1 MFGVAENLMIPQD
14 FIQTLLSRVDIVD
27 VVGRYVPLKKAGANF
42 QACCPFHQEK
52 SPSFTVSPT
61 KQFYHCFGCGAHG
74 SVIGFLMEYS
84 GVGYVEAIR
93 MLADQSG
100 MQVPESDR
108 DQPVR
113 PRTEPGLT
121 DLMLVVSR
129 WYRQQLKQS
138 SRAIAYL
145 KQRGLTGEIAARFGL
160 GYAPDSW
167 QGLAQAVKEYDSRSM
182 VEVGLVV
189 VNDNGRRYDRFRD
202 RIMFPIHNTRGDV
215 IGFGGRILD
224 QGEPK
229 YLNSPETPLF
239 QKGQELYGLFQ
250 ARQAIRSVD
259 RVLVVEGYM
268 DVVALSQH
276 GIDWAV
282 ATLGTAT
289 TPTHVK
295 KLLRHTTNIVFCF
308 DGDAAGQR
316 AAWRA
321 LEQSLPVLDDTSRL
335 MFLFLPEEHD
345 PDSYVRAFGR
355 DALVELIDGQGLPL
369 SAYLFRQMTERHD
382 LQLEEGRSAFLKELQ
397 PLLAQIQAPAL
408 ALLLRKRAAELTG
421 LESGELAGL
430 WKLPA
435 PGKPGLPAAAR
446 GRRPAPATVNHKL
459 LRLVLFR
466 PDLAGQLKKEWITS
480 PDADGRA
487 LARVL
492 EILAVSPNLNGAALA
507 EACQQLP
514 EARLLAERAAES
526 LAWDEAFDVAA
537 EFDLAAGQARA
548 SSRQARLAVLARKSL
563 AELSE
568 EEREELRSLR

>member
-1 MFGVAENLMIPQD
+1 MIPQA

-74 SVIGFLMEYS
+74 SAIGFLMEYT

-93 MLADQSG
+93 MLAEQAG
-100 MQVPESDR
+100 VQVPQDDR
-108 DQPVR
+108 EQAPRVR
-113 PRTEPGLT
+113 SEPGLA
-121 DLMLVVSR
+121 DLMQAVTR

-160 GYAPDSW
+160 GYAPDNW
-167 QGLAQAVKEYDSRSM
+167 QGLAQVVKDYESPALA
-182 VEVGLVV
+182 EAGLVI

-224 QGEPK
+224 RGEPK
-229 YLNSPETPLF
+229 YLNSPETVLF

-250 ARQAIRSVD
+250 ARQAIRSAE

-268 DVVALSQH
+268 DVVALAQH

-282 ATLGTAT
+282 AALGTAT
-289 TPTHVK
+289 TPVHVK
-295 KLLRHTTNIVFCF
+295 KLLRQTSDVVFCF

-321 LEQSLPVLDDTSRL
+321 LEQSLPVLDDASRL
-335 MFLFLPEEHD
+335 SFLFLPEQHD
-345 PDSYVRAFGR
+345 PDSYVREFGHDAFVR
-355 DALVELIDGQGLPL
+355 MVDEQGLPL
-369 SAYLFRQMTERHD
+369 SAYLFRQMTEQHD
-382 LQLEEGRSAFLKELQ
+382 LQTEEGRSAFLKELQ
-397 PLLAQIQAPAL
+397 PLLAQVQAPTL

-421 LESGELAGL
+421 LEAGELAGL
-430 WKLPA
+430 WNLPTS
-435 PGKPGLPAAAR
+435 GKSRLPVAAR
-446 GRRPAPATVNHKL
+446 GKRPPPASVNHKL
-459 LRLVLFR
+459 LRLILFR
-466 PDLAGQLKKEWITS
+466 PDLAGQLRKEWITG
-480 PDADGRA
+480 PDADGSA
-487 LARVL
+487 LVRVL
-492 EILAVSPNLNGAALA
+492 EILSASPNLNDAMLA
-507 EACQQLP
+507 EVCQQLP
-514 EARLLAERAAES
+514 EARLLAARAAES
-526 LAWDEAFDVAA
+526 LEWDASFDVVA
-537 EFDLAAGQARA
+537 EFELAAGQARNA
-548 SSRQARLAVLARKSL
+548 WRQSRLAVLARKSL
-563 AELSE
+563 AELSD
-568 EEREELRSLR
+568 EEREELRGLH

>member
-1 MFGVAENLMIPQD
+1 MIPQA

-74 SVIGFLMEYS
+74 SAIGFLMEYS

-93 MLADQSG
+93 MLADQAG
-100 MQVPESDR
+100 LQVPQADR
-108 DQPVR
+108 EQSVR
-113 PRTEPGLT
+113 PRNEPGLAE
-121 DLMLVVSR
+121 LMQAVTR

-160 GYAPDSW
+160 GYAPDNW
-167 QGLAQAVKEYDSRSM
+167 QGLAQVVKDYESPALA
-182 VEVGLVV
+182 EVGLVI

-202 RIMFPIHNTRGDV
+202 RIMFPIHSTRGDV

-224 QGEPK
+224 RGEPK
-229 YLNSPETPLF
+229 YLNSPETVLF

-250 ARQAIRSVD
+250 ARQAIRSAG

-268 DVVALSQH
+268 DVVALAQH

-289 TPTHVK
+289 TPAHVK
-295 KLLRHTTNIVFCF
+295 KLLRQTSDVVFCF

-335 MFLFLPEEHD
+335 TFLFLPEQHD
-345 PDSYVRAFGR
+345 PDSYVREFGR
-355 DALVELIDGQGLPL
+355 DAFVSLVEAQGLPL
-369 SAYLFRQMTERHD
+369 SAYLFRHLTERHD
-382 LQLEEGRSAFLKELQ
+382 LQTEEGRSAFLKELQ
-397 PLLAQIQAPAL
+397 PLLVQVQAPTL

-421 LESGELAGL
+421 LEAGELAGL

-435 PGKPGLPAAAR
+435 PGKPGLPVAAR
-446 GRRPAPATVNHKL
+446 GKRPAPASVNHKL
-459 LRLVLFR
+459 LRLILFR
-466 PDLAGQLKKEWITS
+466 PDLAGQLRKEWITG
-480 PDADGRA
+480 PDADGSA
-487 LARVL
+487 LVRLL
-492 EILAVSPNLNGAALA
+492 EILAASPNLNGAVLA

-514 EARLLAERAAES
+514 EAQLLAARAAES
-526 LAWDEAFDVAA
+526 LIWDESFDVVA
-537 EFDLAAGQARA
+537 EFELAAGQARNA
-548 SSRQARLAVLARKSL
+548 WRQSRLAVLARKSL
-563 AELSE
+563 SELSD
-568 EEREELRSLR
+568 EEREELRGLH